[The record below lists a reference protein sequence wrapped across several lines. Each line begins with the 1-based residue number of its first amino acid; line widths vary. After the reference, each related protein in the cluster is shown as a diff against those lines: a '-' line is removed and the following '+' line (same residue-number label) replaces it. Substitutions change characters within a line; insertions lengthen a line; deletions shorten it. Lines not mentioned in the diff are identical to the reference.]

1 MLFRSTK
8 AKKRLVELTISR
20 PGSQSA
26 PVATQSYSV
35 PSSNGY
41 SNGSTSA
48 SSAPVSSG
56 GLNAQA
62 ADHVR
67 NLVRSGHKLTL
78 EFADVRRYKIN
89 SWQTAGVIP
98 SGGSES
104 STMNQV
110 QALARQYA
118 GSYVRLVGTD
128 GSKRRVLEAV
138 IQKP

>member
-1 MLFRSTK
+1 M
-8 AKKRLVELTISR
+8 
-20 PGSQSA
+20 
-26 PVATQSYSV
+26 
-35 PSSNGY
+35 NG
-41 SNGSTSA
+41 
-48 SSAPVSSG
+48 
-56 GLNAQA
+56 QA

-67 NLVRSGHKLTL
+67 QLVRSGHKITL

-104 STMNQV
+104 SAMSAV
-110 QALARQYA
+110 QALAGQYV
-118 GSYVRLVGTD
+118 GSYVRLIGTD